1 MINHNYNMMI
11 FDIINSFLL
20 VVLYILIIVVIKN
33 TEFHI
38 IENTF
43 KMEKDFWNNEFTNS
57 KIQYCIIYDKK
68 NIVSSKNKYN
78 AILNDIYKYKFI
90 ENLSINRL
98 DAKNAMKE
106 IRRLLK
112 LYHLDIDIEIKI
124 KDGSYIINN
133 TSIHN

>member
-33 TEFHI
+33 AEPQI
-38 IENTF
+38 SDNTF

-78 AILNDIYKYKFI
+78 AILNDIYKYKLI

-133 TSIHN
+133 SSIHN

>member
-33 TEFHI
+33 AEPQI
-38 IENTF
+38 SDNSF

-78 AILNDIYKYKFI
+78 AILNDIYKYKLI
-90 ENLSINRL
+90 DKSCTNRL

-112 LYHLDIDIEIKI
+112 LYQFEIDIEIKI
-124 KDGSYIINN
+124 KDGSYITITNY
-133 TSIHN
+133 

>member
-124 KDGSYIINN
+124 KDGSYITITNY
-133 TSIHN
+133 